1 MCPVAINAFIARGDH
16 NEVQMEYAEYIM
28 KLIVQAILITTPI
41 GFLLTNHLGPIL
53 LKEKQKN
60 VKTNPNLNKQS
71 ATKGSHFNIG
81 YLFYINSL

>member
-1 MCPVAINAFIARGDH
+1 MYVLFQAVLCPVAINAFIARGDH

-53 LKEKQKN
+53 LKEKHKKCEN
-60 VKTNPNLNKQS
+60 GKM
-71 ATKGSHFNIG
+71 FFIRM
-81 YLFYINSL
+81 